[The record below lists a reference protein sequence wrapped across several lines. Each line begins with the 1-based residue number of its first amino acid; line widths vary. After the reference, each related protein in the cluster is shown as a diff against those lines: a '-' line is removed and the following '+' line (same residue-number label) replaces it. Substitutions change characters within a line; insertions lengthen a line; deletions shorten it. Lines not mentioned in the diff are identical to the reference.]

1 MRTRVLQHVLLRL
14 EVDVR
19 EGGQR
24 LREVARG
31 VRGGRICPRA
41 ARSGRRGGRL
51 HPARARTPRVRR
63 GVARLRGRLRAAAHA
78 DGGRYLLAPGDVRCA
93 RRARR
98 AVRALVS
105 ERDASRKTQRSEKR
119 LERKSTTTENSC
131 RETDA
136 TLKDAHEGG
145 TTPPGAMGG
154 VAEEAL
160 PVIVPLLFLG
170 AVAFTL
176 GAVTLACFAINGSG
190 DGVSG
195 AWRADEL
202 GGVSGKKDARGRR
215 RPAPRSGARG
225 GARFH
230 GWFSKQTSSRGE
242 LDRALAPGSAPA
254 SPSARARLALP
265 AQAWPDDLET
275 GGPGRGGLDACETAW
290 TTASRE
296 GVRDGRGRG
305 ARFARPGEL
314 DDALERGREGGD
326 VGEEALWETSPAP
339 LGGTTP
345 TREARGDDPPSP
357 AWGAPPTRREE
368 RGARTV
374 TARAPLENRAYDD
387 VDAMEGG
394 AFGTP
399 PAPPPGTPRSDG

>member
-1 MRTRVLQHVLLRL
+1 MRTRVLEHVLLRL

-19 EGGQR
+19 EGGQG

-131 RETDA
+131 RETDT
-136 TLKDAHEGG
+136 TLKDDHEGG

-275 GGPGRGGLDACETAW
+275 GGRDEADSTRARRRGRRLRGKARGTVAVAARDSRDRASSTTRSSGDGKGETSGRRRSGKRRRRRSGGPPRPERLGATTRRPRRGGRRRL
-290 TTASRE
+290 
-296 GVRDGRGRG
+296 G
-305 ARFARPGEL
+305 AKN
-314 DDALERGREGGD
+314 
-326 VGEEALWETSPAP
+326 
-339 LGGTTP
+339 
-345 TREARGDDPPSP
+345 EARG
-357 AWGAPPTRREE
+357 R
-368 RGARTV
+368 
-374 TARAPLENRAYDD
+374 
-387 VDAMEGG
+387 
-394 AFGTP
+394 
-399 PAPPPGTPRSDG
+399 